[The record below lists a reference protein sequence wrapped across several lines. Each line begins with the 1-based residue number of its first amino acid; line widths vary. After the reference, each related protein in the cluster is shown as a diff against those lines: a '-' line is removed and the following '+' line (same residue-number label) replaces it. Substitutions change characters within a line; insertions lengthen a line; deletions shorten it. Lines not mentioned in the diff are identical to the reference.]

1 MMNDK
6 WGRHAGEER
15 GRACPT
21 GPQRHLWRGRVVRTS
36 LAAAAALTV
45 LGACSVSTTKKLD
58 TAEGEELIRAYLG
71 GRVEGPLGEVRCD
84 ETAAKRGAMSGCT
97 AVVDGQQLR
106 LTITQDDE
114 KGNVTILPVQAILDV
129 KQAVALVEQ
138 EASKA
143 KKSTMKADCGT
154 QRYLVKD
161 PGATFDCQVATTSGR
176 SQGRVVVTVKDVEGS
191 VDLHLA

>member
-1 MMNDK
+1 MTNDE
-6 WGRHAGEER
+6 WGRQAAEEPA
-15 GRACPT
+15 RACPT

-58 TAEGEELIRAYLG
+58 TAEGQELIRTYLRG
-71 GRVEGPLGEVRCD
+71 KVDGPIGEVRCD
-84 ETAAKRGAMSGCT
+84 ETEVTRGAVSGCT
-97 AVVDGQQLR
+97 ALVDGQQLR
-106 LTITQDDE
+106 LNITQDDDE
-114 KGNVTILPVQAILDV
+114 GNVTIVPVQAILDV

-154 QRYLVKD
+154 QRYLVRD
-161 PGATFDCQVATTSGR
+161 PGTTFDCQVATTSGR
-176 SQGRVVVTVKDVEGS
+176 SKGRVVVTVKDVEGS
-191 VDLHLA
+191 VELRLA